1 MSAIRTKTKKMAVM
15 RDQQNINL
23 AALVTALKDITS
35 ENRIE
40 LLIGGI
46 RLNNITVIL
55 RQGLAS
61 YNETRF
67 RYTDLKDLLQNL
79 VKEGILFAKPG
90 ELHIVKH
97 NYNNKINIK
106 K

>member
-1 MSAIRTKTKKMAVM
+1 MAVM

-35 ENRIE
+35 ENRTE
-40 LLIGGI
+40 LLIGGVRI
-46 RLNNITVIL
+46 NNTTIL
-55 RQGLAS
+55 LREGIAS
-61 YNETRF
+61 YNVTRF
-67 RYTDLKDLLQNL
+67 RFTDLKDLLQNL
-79 VKEGILFAKPG
+79 VKEGILNAKPG

-97 NYNNKINIK
+97 NYFELQQVK